1 MHAHGDCHACHS
13 KEAAGHAFC
22 YFSQRSS
29 AAPPL
34 LEADERLAKRI
45 HISAPNN
52 RARGSAAQLVEDQL
66 SVVVSPL
73 FCVSAG
79 TKE

>member
-34 LEADERLAKRI
+34 LEADERLAVRI
-45 HISAPNN
+45 HIIFRSREIIGREAASAVTEIIGGRSYKNTSEN
-52 RARGSAAQLVEDQL
+52 MWS
-66 SVVVSPL
+66 
-73 FCVSAG
+73 
-79 TKE
+79 